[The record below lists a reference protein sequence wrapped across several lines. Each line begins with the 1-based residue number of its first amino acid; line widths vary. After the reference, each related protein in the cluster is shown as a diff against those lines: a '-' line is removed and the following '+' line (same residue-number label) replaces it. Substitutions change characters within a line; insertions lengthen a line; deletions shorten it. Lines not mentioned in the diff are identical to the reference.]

1 MKEYDN
7 EGTSDLVQVST
18 FKYLGTRIDQ
28 EGRCEKEVAKRI
40 KNAWR
45 ELKCVLFNIIPS
57 KLQVLLYMTEL
68 KTTLT
73 YGNKIWPL
81 TKGQED
87 RICATKMRMPQL
99 FSVKW
104 EEYVTNESI
113 MDEAK
118 TEWIAVGM
126 WCLLQWYSDV
136 RMRDG
141 EEDIIQTYSGSWTQ
155 NIQSNK
161 CQENAYDDYR

>member
-1 MKEYDN
+1 MER
-7 EGTSDLVQVST
+7 V
-18 FKYLGTRIDQ
+18 
-28 EGRCEKEVAKRI
+28 EVCAFQHNNSHQI
-40 KNAWR
+40 
-45 ELKCVLFNIIPS
+45 
-57 KLQVLLYMTEL
+57 QVLLYMTEL
-68 KTTLT
+68 KTTLM

-126 WCLLQWYSDV
+126 WC
-136 RMRDG
+136 
-141 EEDIIQTYSGSWTQ
+141 
-155 NIQSNK
+155 
-161 CQENAYDDYR
+161 